1 MPMPVFHIVQLERF
15 LRGNQG
21 TITQLIDQCYER
33 TGGHYTALP
42 PEQRRH
48 QATRDTEEFITD
60 LLRGSLDRDAARHGL
75 QAVANSIATLDDIT
89 RMSSL
94 LEPAFI
100 TFVQDQLVAQPA
112 LAEDLIRRT
121 RNINANLRATVTAL
135 RMEVFL
141 RRFGTKPL

>member
-1 MPMPVFHIVQLERF
+1 MPAFHIVQLERF

-21 TITQLIDQCYER
+21 RIIQLIDDVYER

-42 PEQRRH
+42 PEQRRQ
-48 QATRDTEEFITD
+48 QAATDTEEFIVD
-60 LLRGSLDRDAARHGL
+60 LLRGSADRATTR
-75 QAVANSIATLDDIT
+75 QALATIADSISTLDDIT
-89 RMSSL
+89 RMSTL

-100 TFVQDQLVAQPA
+100 AFVQDQLVAQPA
-112 LAEDLIRRT
+112 LAEELIRRT

-141 RRFGTKPL
+141 RRFGTKPR

>member
-1 MPMPVFHIVQLERF
+1 MPAFHIVQLERF

-21 TITQLIDQCYER
+21 RITQLIDEVYER
-33 TGGHYTALP
+33 TGGHYTAMS
-42 PEQRRH
+42 PEQRLR
-48 QATRDTEEFITD
+48 QAAADAEEFITD
-60 LLRGSLDRDAARHGL
+60 LLRGSVDRDATRQGL
-75 QAVANSIATLDDIT
+75 AAIADSSGTLDDIT
-89 RMSSL
+89 RMSTL

-100 TFVQDQLVAQPA
+100 AFVQHQLVGQPA

-121 RNINANLRATVTAL
+121 RNVNANLRATVTAL

>member
-1 MPMPVFHIVQLERF
+1 MPAFHIVQLERF

-21 TITQLIDQCYER
+21 TITQLIDEVYER
-33 TGGHYTALP
+33 TGGHYTAMP
-42 PEQRRH
+42 PEQRLR
-48 QATRDTEEFITD
+48 QAAADTEEFITD
-60 LLRGSLDRDAARHGL
+60 LLRGSVDREATRQGL
-75 QAVANSIATLDDIT
+75 ATIADSIATLDDIT

-100 TFVQDQLVAQPA
+100 TFVKDQLAAQPA
-112 LAEDLIRRT
+112 LAEDLTRRT
-121 RNINANLRATVTAL
+121 RNVNANLRATVTAL

>member
-1 MPMPVFHIVQLERF
+1 MLMPAFHIVQLERF

-21 TITQLIDQCYER
+21 TITQLIDQCYAR
-33 TGGHYTALP
+33 TGGHYTVMP
-42 PEQRRH
+42 PEQRLR
-48 QATRDTEEFITD
+48 QAAADTEEFIAD
-60 LLRGSLDRDAARHGL
+60 LLRGSVDRDATRQGL
-75 QAVANSIATLDDIT
+75 ATIADSIATLDDIT

-112 LAEDLIRRT
+112 LTEDLIRRT
-121 RNINANLRATVTAL
+121 RNVNANLRATVTAL

-141 RRFGTKPL
+141 RRFATKPL

>member
-1 MPMPVFHIVQLERF
+1 MA
-15 LRGNQG
+15 
-21 TITQLIDQCYER
+21 TIADST
-33 TGGHYTALP
+33 
-42 PEQRRH
+42 
-48 QATRDTEEFITD
+48 
-60 LLRGSLDRDAARHGL
+60 
-75 QAVANSIATLDDIT
+75 ATLDDIT

-94 LEPAFI
+94 LESAFI

>member
-1 MPMPVFHIVQLERF
+1 MPAFHIVQLERF

-21 TITQLIDQCYER
+21 RIIQLIDDVYER

-42 PEQRRH
+42 PEQRRQ
-48 QATRDTEEFITD
+48 QAATDTEEFIVD
-60 LLRGSLDRDAARHGL
+60 LLRGSADRATTR
-75 QAVANSIATLDDIT
+75 QALATIADSISTLDDIT
-89 RMSSL
+89 CMSTL

-100 TFVQDQLVAQPA
+100 AFVQDQLVAQPA
-112 LAEDLIRRT
+112 LAEELIRRT

-141 RRFGTKPL
+141 RRFGTKPR

>member
-1 MPMPVFHIVQLERF
+1 MPAFHIVQLERF

-21 TITQLIDQCYER
+21 AIIQLIDQCYE
-33 TGGHYTALP
+33 GAGDHYTAMS
-42 PEQRRH
+42 PEQRRE
-48 QATRDTEEFITD
+48 QAAADTEEFIVD
-60 LLRGSLDRDAARHGL
+60 LLRGNVDRDATRQGL
-75 QAVANSIATLDDIT
+75 ATIADSVATLDDIT

-100 TFVQDQLVAQPA
+100 SFVQDQLGAQPA

-135 RMEVFL
+135 RMDVFL

>member
-1 MPMPVFHIVQLERF
+1 MPAFHIVQLERF

-21 TITQLIDQCYER
+21 RITQLIDEVYEK

-42 PEQRRH
+42 LEQRRH
-48 QATRDTEEFITD
+48 QAAGDTEEFITD
-60 LLRGSLDRDAARHGL
+60 LLRGSVDRDSTRQGLAA
-75 QAVANSIATLDDIT
+75 IADSSSTLDDIT
-89 RMSSL
+89 RMSTL

-100 TFVQDQLVAQPA
+100 AFVQDQLVAQPA
-112 LAEDLIRRT
+112 LAEELIRRT